1 MYFIFYFCVY
11 IGCVLSPS
19 NKRILDWI
27 STVLTANTLTYGKW
41 QNLTR
46 YRIKTLSPLQ
56 TLGPISESACAF
68 LYDLGRLTSLLTG
81 VDKDSARFCAFLYD
95 LGRLISI
102 LTGVDKDSARF
113 CAFLYD
119 LGRLISILTGVDKD
133 SARFCS
139 TEFQSLSSTS
149 TRFFCMTVLFL
160 TTSCIS
166 SHSSCISSHSSC
178 ISSHSSCISSHSSC
192 ISSHSSFCLYV
203 NF

>member
-1 MYFIFYFCVY
+1 M
-11 IGCVLSPS
+11 SPS

-68 LYDLGRLTSLLTG
+68 LYDLGRLTSL
-81 VDKDSARFCAFLYD
+81 
-95 LGRLISI
+95 